1 MKRLTLMIAV
11 LLVLAGCNRYDID
24 EILLQREEI
33 SLTMKGQEV
42 LTYNPDTYQ
51 LGYNARK
58 NEFRIFDDNMANWF
72 SLTCESRPSTVGQEL
87 TADLKWTS
95 ANSTRTRNRL
105 TFIVEKTDMEG
116 HIWLWCESDAI
127 GVIVKEL

>member
-1 MKRLTLMIAV
+1 MKRLIFMIAG
-11 LLVLAGCNRYDID
+11 LLVLTGCNRYDID

-33 SLTMKGQEV
+33 SLSMKGQDV
-42 LTYNPDTYQ
+42 LKYSPDTYQ
-51 LGYNARK
+51 LGYNAQT
-58 NEFRIFDDNMANWF
+58 NEFRVFDDNMANWF
-72 SLTCESRPSTVGQEL
+72 VLTCDSRPSTEGQEL

-95 ANSTRTRNRL
+95 FNSTKTRNRL
-105 TFIVEKTDMEG
+105 RFRVEKTDAEG